1 MPYVKW
7 EILIQFIKNN
17 LAVKLCLKKKDD
29 FFGQC
34 MATVFFRLQRKL
46 VKMKVLKFKKTVLFA
61 YAVSES

>member
-1 MPYVKW
+1 
-7 EILIQFIKNN
+7 
-17 LAVKLCLKKKDD
+17 
-29 FFGQC
+29 